1 MSLVHAAE
9 RIRRKVPILNI
20 VNLIA
25 AISYAKVPCC
35 AFATRLLA
43 CQLLLWHF
51 QTPCL
56 SPSTGA
62 VRKEDISVGG
72 TACGSASTVLE
83 PTIISD
89 MLEIIL
95 PSSPQYTACITM
107 PDEIEI

>member
-1 MSLVHAAE
+1 MLLVHTAE
-9 RIRRKVPILNI
+9 RIGRKVPILNI

-25 AISYAKVPCC
+25 TISYAKVPCC

-43 CQLLLWHF
+43 CQLSSWRF
-51 QTPCL
+51 QTPYL

-72 TACGSASTVLE
+72 TACNSASTVPE

-89 MLEIIL
+89 MFEIIL
-95 PSSPQYTACITM
+95 PCSPQYAACITT
-107 PDEIEI
+107 PDETEI